1 MSSLPPAARA
11 LDRLGIP
18 YRLFVHSQPPDSL
31 DDAARQRGQLA
42 EQVVRSIVFRVAE
55 GQFVMVLV
63 AGPAQISWPKL
74 RAALGVS
81 RVALASEAEVLAET
95 GFVRGAVN
103 PLGLP
108 RPMRLLADVGVF
120 TPAEVSLGSGV
131 RGTAIL
137 LHSADLKRAMGEIE
151 ILPLT

>member
-1 MSSLPPAARA
+1 MSVLPPAAQA

-18 YRLFVHSQPPDSL
+18 YHLFEQSRPPDSL
-31 DDAARQRGQLA
+31 DDAARQRGQLP
-42 EQVVRSIVFRVAE
+42 EQVVRSIVFRVVE

-63 AGPAQISWPKL
+63 AGPAQVSWPKL

-81 RVALASEAEVLAET
+81 RLSMASEAEVLAET

-108 RPMRLLADVGVF
+108 HPMRLLADVGVF
-120 TPAEVSLGSGV
+120 ARGEVSLGSGV

-137 LHSADLKRAMGEIE
+137 LQSADLKRAVGEIE

>member
-1 MSSLPPAARA
+1 MSSLPPAALA
-11 LDRLGIP
+11 LDRLGLP
-18 YRLFVHSQPPDSL
+18 YRLFEHPQAPASL
-31 DDAARQRGQLA
+31 EEAAAARGQRP
-42 EQVVRSIVFRVAE
+42 EQVVRSIVFRLAQ

-63 AGPAQISWPKL
+63 AGPAQIAWPKL

-81 RVALASEAEVLAET
+81 RLTLASEAEVLAET
-95 GFVRGAVN
+95 GFLRGAVT

-108 RPMRLLADVGVF
+108 RPLRLLADVGVF

-131 RGTAIL
+131 RGTAVVL
-137 LHSADLKRAMGEIE
+137 QSADLKRAAGEVE

>member
-1 MSSLPPAARA
+1 MSTLPPAAQY

-18 YRLFVHSQPPDSL
+18 YSLFEHTRPPDSL
-31 DDAARQRGQLA
+31 EDAASQRGQLP
-42 EQVVRSIVFRVAE
+42 EQVVRSILFRQAE

-63 AGPAQISWPKL
+63 AGGAQVAWPKL

-81 RVALASEAEVLAET
+81 RVTMASEAEVLAET
-95 GFVRGAVN
+95 GFVRGAVT

-108 RPMRLLADVGVF
+108 RPVRVLADESTF
-120 TPAEVSLGSGV
+120 RPEQVSLGSGV

-137 LHSADLKRAMGEIE
+137 LSTTDLKRALGPIQV
-151 ILPLT
+151 LRLT